1 MRFDARAREWVEH
14 ALGAGHRVL
23 ATERR
28 RGGVSSVVHRV
39 RVIDRDGH
47 EHAYMLRRVPFR
59 ADVPNHDPAAE
70 VLNESYALLTV
81 GGGPIPELVAVD
93 PAGEACGVAALLSTW
108 LPGRPELRPRDP
120 RAWIREIA
128 AGLDAIPKIPAGRLK
143 FGAFVP
149 WFDPDRAPP
158 EWSRVP
164 TAWTAVRARLDLAL
178 PCGGEPRFI
187 HRDFHPGNLLL
198 HRGRFSG
205 IVDWTQAAVGP
216 PEVDVS
222 RTRVEIAMLSDRA
235 IADEFLLHTECAATY
250 DPLWDA
256 LVACELGP
264 WSHDMLAFNDLG
276 ARLTL
281 DGVRSTLDAFVE
293 DAARHL

>member
-1 MRFDARAREWVEH
+1 MNADI
-14 ALGAGHRVL
+14 GAHPT
-23 ATERR
+23 AS
-28 RGGVSSVVHRV
+28 RGS
-39 RVIDRDGH
+39 
-47 EHAYMLRRVPFR
+47 
-59 ADVPNHDPAAE
+59 
-70 VLNESYALLTV
+70 
-81 GGGPIPELVAVD
+81 
-93 PAGEACGVAALLSTW
+93 

-120 RAWIREIA
+120 GAWIRQIA
-128 AGLDAIPKIPAGRLK
+128 AGLDAIPTIPAGRLK

-164 TAWTAVRARLDLAL
+164 AAWTAVRARLDLAL

-205 IVDWTQAAVGP
+205 IVDWTQASVGP

-235 IADEFLLHTECAATY
+235 IADEFLQHTECAATY

-281 DGVRSTLDAFVE
+281 EGVRATSNRRGRIVRIPLAITRLAAFGG
-293 DAARHL
+293 DAAGILFGTRALINSRRYAELASEGFVCRVDRLRDRLGIVAEIGLTEGLADASTWYRREGWL